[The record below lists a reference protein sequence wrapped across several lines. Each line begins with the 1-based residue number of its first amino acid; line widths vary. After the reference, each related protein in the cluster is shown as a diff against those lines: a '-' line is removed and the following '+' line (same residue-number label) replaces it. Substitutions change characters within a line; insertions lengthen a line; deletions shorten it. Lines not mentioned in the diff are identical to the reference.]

1 MSEEFLQYIWENS
14 LFETA
19 GLLTTN
25 GLPLE
30 IINTGKRNTDSG
42 PDFFNAWVKIDGTI
56 WVGNVEIHRL
66 ASDWER
72 HNHNADNAYNNVIL
86 HVAEIMDKPI
96 FRSNGE
102 EIPAVVLRYPVALKT
117 NYQKLLDAKTWISC
131 QSQFHKIDPIV
142 LQLGFNRLMIER
154 LEDKT
159 SEITERL
166 NQNNHNWNET
176 FYQELARMFGFKV
189 NAVPFELLA
198 KATPESILAKHK
210 NSLFQLEALLFG
222 NSGLL
227 NDQLLGDDYF
237 MELRKEYSF
246 LYQKYKLK
254 PIESHLWKFMRLRPG
269 NFPTIRISQ
278 FAALIFRSNG
288 LFSKIIAIEHLDEL
302 QQLLKVEASEYWN
315 SHFSFNKNST
325 LKLAKELGLS
335 SINTL
340 IINVVIPFLF
350 VFGESQNKENL
361 KNRSLEFLE
370 QLPAE
375 DNSIIGKWSG
385 LGVESRSAFESQ
397 ALLQLKRKLL
407 IHKNELNYDNTSNF
421 IVHRACLDGW
431 FGRNRKCY
439 RRINWR

>member
-1 MSEEFLQYIWENS
+1 MV
-14 LFETA
+14 
-19 GLLTTN
+19 
-25 GLPLE
+25 E
-30 IINTGKRNTDSG
+30 IISTGKRNSDSG
-42 PDFFNAWVKIDGTI
+42 PDFFNARIKIDGTI

-72 HNHNADNAYNNVIL
+72 HNHNSDAAYNNVIL
-86 HVAEIMDKPI
+86 HVCEIADKAV

-102 EIPAVVLRYPVALKT
+102 EIPAMVLRYPTALKT
-117 NYQKLLDAKTWISC
+117 NYQKLLDAKTWIAC

-159 SEITERL
+159 SGILARL
-166 NQNNHNWNET
+166 GQNNNNWNET

-189 NAVPFELLA
+189 NSVPFELLA
-198 KATPESILAKHK
+198 KVTPEAILAKHK

-222 NSGLL
+222 NSGML
-227 NDQLLGDDYF
+227 NNQLLGDDYF
-237 MELRKEYSF
+237 MELRNEYSF

-278 FAALIFRSNG
+278 FAALIFKSNG
-288 LFSKIIAIEHLDEL
+288 LFSKIMSIEHLNEL
-302 QQLLKVEASEYWN
+302 QELFRIEASQYWN
-315 SHFSFNKNST
+315 SHFSFNKTST
-325 LKLAKELGLS
+325 QKSVKELGLN

-350 VFGESQNKENL
+350 VYGETQNKEPL
-361 KNRSLEFLE
+361 KNRALGFLE

-375 DNSIIGKWSG
+375 ANSIIGKWHE
-385 LGVESRSAFESQ
+385 LGVESRSAFETQ
-397 ALLQLKRKLL
+397 ALLQLKNRYCEPKKCLNCHIGVKLVKVVET
-407 IHKNELNYDNTSNF
+407 IQ
-421 IVHRACLDGW
+421 
-431 FGRNRKCY
+431 
-439 RRINWR
+439 